1 MIVNAPS
8 HGWPSGLPHAEAGRV
23 LEGAHYYALR
33 VFYEDT
39 DLSGVVYHANYLRWF
54 ERARSDLLR
63 LLGIDQRGAVEAGE
77 GAYAVADMTIRY
89 LSPARLDDNVIIR
102 TCVEDMGAASCQ
114 MCQEAFRNDRLL
126 ASAKVRVGFVSPQ
139 GRPRRQP
146 AAWRAA
152 FDAFLTGKVP
162 SLSTTDT
169 SEA

>member
-1 MIVNAPS
+1 MNDSAPFQ
-8 HGWPSGLPHAEAGRV
+8 GWPAGLPQADAGRV
-23 LEGAHYYALR
+23 LDGAHYYALR

-63 LLGIDQRGAVEAGE
+63 LLGIDQRLAVEAGE
-77 GAYAVADMTIRY
+77 GAYAVAELSIRY
-89 LSPARLDDNVIIR
+89 VSPARLDDNVIIR
-102 TCVEDMGAASCQ
+102 TRVEHMKAASCQ
-114 MCQEAFRNDRLL
+114 MCQEAFRNGGLL
-126 ASAKVRVGFVSPQ
+126 AAAKVRIGFVSPL

-152 FDAFLTGKVP
+152 FDSFLAGTP
-162 SLSTTDT
+162 PLLSMTDT